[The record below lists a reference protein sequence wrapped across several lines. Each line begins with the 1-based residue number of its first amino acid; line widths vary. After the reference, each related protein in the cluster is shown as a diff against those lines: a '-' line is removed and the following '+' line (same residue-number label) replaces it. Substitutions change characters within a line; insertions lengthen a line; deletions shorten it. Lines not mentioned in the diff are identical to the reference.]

1 MSTSRPLQALIL
13 ASASLLAAATA
24 AHAQDAA
31 GSVSSSANP
40 ASANSGTV
48 IGHVTASRDRKPVP
62 GLTVEL
68 RETGQS
74 TTTGADGSYRFANV
88 APGTYTVVVTKANGG
103 ETESRINVAAGT
115 TATGDIATDVTA
127 NALDEIVV
135 TAQRTPVARAREAQ
149 KVAPNLVNIQ
159 TYTEI
164 RKLPDVS
171 VAEAVRRIPGISLET
186 DEGEGRYVNIRGLD
200 ADLNS
205 TTFGGLRLPPTNNAS
220 PQNGYRAV
228 TLDSIPIGLV
238 GAITVTKSNTPS
250 MDAEALGGTIEITPK
265 TAPPGGRAFI
275 QGNVGTGY
283 EPLRGTYIA
292 DFAATAGGHFGGP
305 DGFFNG
311 GPFSI
316 VVTASYYED
325 RRGFDDAEPAYFND
339 QNHPY
344 TAISNIDQRDYE
356 LNRRRHSF
364 GVDLGYEPNSQN
376 SWYVRAFDAGY
387 SEYYSRPHLSLSP
400 DVPTVDANGNIIST
414 NTVVLPDGSIQGKLT
429 NSGAIVK
436 QLRDEWEQSRD
447 RVATAG
453 GRNVF
458 GKDGENTIDYRVGYT
473 QGDYKKPYDYNST
486 FSLDPALA
494 ANSTI
499 TYRNTGPG
507 HLPVYKIAGA
517 PYTDPAGFTLS
528 DFRNSTAYNYDYEFS
543 FAGNYTRQIDIFG
556 SENGNFK
563 LGGSARLRKKQTNA
577 QPRSYT
583 NLPSSPLT
591 DYASSPNE
599 FYYNG
604 IYQNGV
610 DIRNGALQKVLGPG
624 SVSANDAISGRQQ
637 FLNAREDVYAG
648 FAQYQADWG
657 QLHMLVGV
665 RVENTQDKTGAFK
678 SETDTSGNTVTSP
691 LTARSNYTNAFPS
704 AQFKYEIRPDLLARF
719 AYSTSIGR
727 PGFNQFIPSLSIDRN
742 VPSVTQGNPD
752 LKPTTANNFDLD
764 FEKYLP
770 GAGIISVGFFYKDF
784 TDYIVSRTNF
794 VTSVPSLPGETFPG
808 RNLRFTTFFNVPSS
822 YSRGIELNFDRR
834 FRELPGLLSGLGLSA
849 NFTYVDSRFELRPG
863 EFSKLPSTSALTYNA
878 AVFYEMGPV
887 NLRLAAYS
895 TSADLFSVGGDKT
908 SDTYN
913 STRTSMDFGASYK
926 LGKHWTS
933 YFNAK
938 NLLNTPHAF
947 YEGTPD
953 RPIQREFYNESY
965 QLGLRF
971 EY

>member
-24 AHAQDAA
+24 AHAQDAS

-103 ETESRINVAAGT
+103 QTESRVSVATGT
-115 TATGDIATDVTA
+115 TATGDVATDVTA
-127 NALDEIVV
+127 NALDEIIV

-171 VAEAVRRIPGISLET
+171 VAEAVRRVPGVSLET

-220 PQNGYRAV
+220 PFGGYRAV

-265 TAPPGGRAFI
+265 TAPPGGAPFI
-275 QGNVGTGY
+275 QGNVGTGF

-325 RRGFDDAEPAYFND
+325 RRGFDDAEPGYFND
-339 QNHPY
+339 AGHPY
-344 TAISNIDQRDYE
+344 TAFNSIDQRDYE
-356 LNRRRHSF
+356 LNRKRHSF
-364 GVDLGYEPNSQN
+364 GVDLGYEPNPQN

-387 SEYYSRPHLSLSP
+387 SEYYYRPYLTITP
-400 DVPTVDANGNIIST
+400 DGNTTLLANGQ
-414 NTVVLPDGSIQGKLT
+414 IQDTLAAT
-429 NSGAIVK
+429 GAIQK
-436 QLRDEWEQSRD
+436 RLRDEFEQSRD
-447 RVATAG
+447 RVLTAG

-458 GKDGENTIDYRVGYT
+458 GANGENTIDYRIGYT
-473 QGDYKKPYDYNST
+473 QGDYKKPYDYNSSFT
-486 FSLDPALA
+486 LDPALA
-494 ANSTI
+494 ANSTV
-499 TYRNTGPG
+499 TYGNTGPG
-507 HLPVYKIAGA
+507 HLPVYTIAGA
-517 PYTDPAGFTLS
+517 PYTDPKGFTLNG
-528 DFRNSTAYNYDYEFS
+528 FRNSTAYNYDREYS
-543 FAGNYTRQIDIFG
+543 LAGNYARLLDVFG
-556 SENGNFK
+556 STDGTFK
-563 LGGSARLRKKQTNA
+563 LGVSVRLRKKLTTA

-583 NLPSSPLT
+583 NLPTLNLT
-591 DYASSPNE
+591 DVASSTNE
-599 FYYNG
+599 TYYNG
-604 IYQNGV
+604 LYQNNV
-610 DIRNGALQKVLGPG
+610 DIAPGRLQSLLGPG
-624 SVSANDAISGRQQ
+624 NVGPTEIGQAAQQ
-637 FLNAREDVYAG
+637 YLNAREDVIAG
-648 FAQYQADWG
+648 YFQYQTNWG
-657 QLHMLVGV
+657 HLGLLAGV
-665 RVENTQDKTGAFK
+665 RVENTQDRANAYNTTVDA
-678 SETDTSGNTVTSP
+678 SGTFGP
-691 LTARSNYTNAFPS
+691 LQSVIARGNYTNVFPS
-704 AQFKYEIRPDLLARF
+704 AQLRYEIQQSLIAR
-719 AYSTSIGR
+719 ATYSSSIAR
-727 PGFNQFIPSLSIDRN
+727 PGFNQANVSFSIDN
-742 VPSVTQGNPD
+742 GSGQAVQGNPS
-752 LKPTTANNFDLD
+752 LKPATANSFDVTL
-764 FEKYLP
+764 EKYLSN
-770 GAGIISVGFFYKDF
+770 AGIISLGLFYKDF
-784 TDYIVSRTNF
+784 TDYIVPVTLFNTVIPGATPFPGSPNGGYKLTNF
-794 VTSVPSLPGETFPG
+794 H
-808 RNLRFTTFFNVPSS
+808 NVSSS
-822 YSRGIELNFDRR
+822 YSRGIELNFDHR
-834 FRELPGLLSGLGLSA
+834 FRELPGVFSGLGLAA
-849 NFTYVDSRFELRPG
+849 NFTYVDSHIEIRPG
-863 EFSKLPSTSALTYNA
+863 EFSQLPSASAYTYNA
-878 AVFYEMGPV
+878 AIFYEKGPI

-895 TSADLFSVGGDKT
+895 TSADLFGIGTDKT
-908 SDTYN
+908 SDVYN

-947 YEGTPD
+947 YQGTPD